1 MSGKLIK
8 IIAAVLKEFML
19 LIVATVAMIAFFIS
33 IISMIGNYSLGDVA
47 ISVVF
52 FLIVVV
58 ALKFSRLG
66 RHMDN

>member
-19 LIVATVAMIAFFIS
+19 LTVATVAMIAFFIS
-33 IISMIGNYSLGDVA
+33 IISMIGDYSLGDVA

>member
-19 LIVATVAMIAFFIS
+19 LTVATVAMIAFFIS
-33 IISMIGNYSLGDVA
+33 IISMIGDYSLGDVA

-66 RHMDN
+66 RHIDN

>member
-33 IISMIGNYSLGDVA
+33 IISMIGDYSLGDVA

-66 RHMDN
+66 RHIDN